1 MHAAVSASEYTSID
15 SRIFSMLAAM
25 LAAAAQQLASYQH
38 VKFRLGHTVY
48 KCRKFENN
56 FVVALWLLVGQVII
70 V

>member
-25 LAAAAQQLASYQH
+25 LAAAAQQPASYQH

-48 KCRKFENN
+48 KCRTF
-56 FVVALWLLVGQVII
+56 
-70 V
+70 